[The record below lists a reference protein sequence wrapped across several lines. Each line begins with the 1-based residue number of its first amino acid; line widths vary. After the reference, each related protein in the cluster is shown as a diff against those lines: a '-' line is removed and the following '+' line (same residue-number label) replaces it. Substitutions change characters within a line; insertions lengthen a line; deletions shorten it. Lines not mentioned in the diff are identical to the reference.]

1 MYVITHHDTWL
12 VLEISNNELV
22 MTYLMNYTMYN
33 ICKMMQK
40 QDDLWISSSFPTP
53 YFHHLKFKVWPSQA
67 EAFSQ
72 SHKLENLNWNPYKW
86 VETMDKYR
94 LCVNLLNANSGH
106 TGNNHL
112 AHHPSPS
119 SEHSSDTSPPEL
131 FIWSR
136 FKSSLLS
143 LRMWQFLTKFS
154 AQWF

>member
-1 MYVITHHDTWL
+1 MWL
-12 VLEISNNELV
+12 IFSCPFVNQLIRREGASSLV
-22 MTYLMNYTMYN
+22 YN
-33 ICKMMQK
+33 ICKMMQM
-40 QDDLWISSSFPTP
+40 QDSLWISSSFLSH

-106 TGNNHL
+106 TGNIHL

-119 SEHSSDTSPPEL
+119 CEHSSDTSPSE
-131 FIWSR
+131 
-136 FKSSLLS
+136 LLS
-143 LRMWQFLTKFS
+143 GASNVPFFLCECDNFWPNSVRSDSNARTRPG
-154 AQWF
+154 